1 MAPPAPATPAAPS
14 PRAGAK
20 NDDTANPVAAAA
32 ATPAPMMLLGS
43 TPLQLLKQVA
53 LRPWN

>member
-14 PRAGAK
+14 PRAGPK